1 MSGGRFEYKQ
11 FHIREI
17 REAIEAELENMGKEI
32 PRTEQWHD
40 EEWLQKYPKDRY
52 YPEYKPETVREFKK
66 ALKILK
72 LAYIYAQR
80 IDWFLSGDDG
90 EDSFHERLNEEVR
103 KIKLF

>member
-32 PRTEQWHD
+32 PQTENWHTED
-40 EEWLQKYPKDRY
+40 WVIKYPEDRF
-52 YPEYKPETVREFKK
+52 YPTYTPKTVKEFEK
-66 ALKILK
+66 AIKILK
-72 LAYIYAQR
+72 LAEIYAQR

-90 EDSFHERLNEEVR
+90 EDSFHERLNEEIR